1 MSKSLI
7 RFTLFASMVIPFA
20 VHADVKVYGHAQAE
34 LATYS
39 DETVKKSEND
49 TSNNA
54 GLSPTG
60 NVPTAK
66 GQGVGKNSLFV
77 EDNARGR
84 IGIKASEDLGM
95 MGLKGIAGFEWK
107 VDTTDNQGG
116 GGSNNPFAARESYV
130 GLQGGFGTISF
141 GRLKQPYKYAGGVT
155 YDAFVTTA
163 LEARGKGGM
172 SRGIGLDNAFGHNGF
187 FPKALGYNSPEMG
200 GLSLQLAYRLDEGA
214 PIRITNAGVNSFQ
227 SAKADGAWMAA
238 LQFKSGPIHLFVA
251 ANDDDKP
258 ERGNASTSSVC
269 TSDINPLPVGAAGDA
284 VPCNANRNTAT
295 VVASE
300 YSAVK
305 VGGKFSAG
313 NLALMVQ
320 YEMLDNNGVDETVI
334 FLGAQ
339 MKIDKATLVLQL
351 GQDEYDGTDTAA
363 SKFDAI
369 TYAVLGG
376 IYNFSKETRIFG
388 GYRATSDFENVF
400 TVGIRKDF
408 ST

>member
-7 RFTLFASMVIPFA
+7 RFTLVASMVIPFA

-39 DETVKKSEND
+39 KESVAASVNNVSKNAAIKGTVKDGSF
-49 TSNNA
+49 
-54 GLSPTG
+54 L
-60 NVPTAK
+60 
-66 GQGVGKNSLFV
+66 

-95 MGLKGIAGFEWK
+95 GLKGIAAFEWK

-116 GGSNNPFAARESYV
+116 GALNNPFAARESYV
-130 GLQGGFGTISF
+130 GIQSGDFGTISF
-141 GRLKQPYKYAGGVT
+141 GRIKQPYKYAGGVT

-172 SRGIGLDNAFGHNGF
+172 SGGNGLDNAFGHNGF
-187 FPKALGYNSPEMG
+187 FPKGLGYNSPEMG
-200 GLSLQLAYRLDEGA
+200 GLSVQLAYRLDEGT
-214 PIRITNAGVNSFQ
+214 PIKTTTGDVG
-227 SAKADGAWMAA
+227 AKADGAWMAA
-238 LQFKSGPIHLFVA
+238 LQFKTGPIHLFLA

-258 ERGNASTSSVC
+258 KRGNASSTILC
-269 TSDINPLPVGAAGDA
+269 TVDTTVSAGPPPVVGITTDPCTAPINTGV
-284 VPCNANRNTAT
+284 TE
-295 VVASE
+295 SE

-305 VGGKFSAG
+305 VGGKFTAG
-313 NLALMVQ
+313 NFAVMLQ
-320 YEMLDNNGVDETVI
+320 YEMINNNTVDENVL

-339 MKIDKATLVLQL
+339 MKINKATLVLQA
-351 GQDEYDGTDTAA
+351 GQDDYQGIDTATV
-363 SKFDAI
+363 KFKPV
-369 TYAVLGG
+369 TYMVLGG

-388 GYRATSDFENVF
+388 GYRATSDFENAF
-400 TVGIRKDF
+400 TLGVRKDF

>member
-7 RFTLFASMVIPFA
+7 RFTLLSSMVIPFA

-39 DETVKKSEND
+39 NESVPASENNL
-49 TSNNA
+49 SKNA
-54 GLSPTG
+54 ATLGTPKDNL
-60 NVPTAK
+60 
-66 GQGVGKNSLFV
+66 LE

-84 IGIKASEDLGM
+84 VGIKASEDLGM
-95 MGLKGIAGFEWK
+95 GGLKGIAAFEWK
-107 VDTTDNQGG
+107 VDTT
-116 GGSNNPFAARESYV
+116 NNAAAGTTPFTPRESYV
-130 GLQGGFGTISF
+130 GLQGGFGSVVLGNI
-141 GRLKQPYKYAGGVT
+141 KAPYKYAGGVT

-172 SRGIGLDNAFGHNGF
+172 AGGVGLDKAFGQNGF
-187 FPKALGYNSPEMG
+187 FPKAIGYNTPEMG
-200 GLSLQLAYRLDEGA
+200 GISAQLALRLDEE
-214 PIRITNAGVNSFQ
+214 S
-227 SAKADGAWMAA
+227 SAAEKDGAWMAA
-238 LQFKSGPIHLFVA
+238 LQFKSGPIHLFIA
-251 ANDDDKP
+251 ANNDD
-258 ERGNASTSSVC
+258 
-269 TSDINPLPVGAAGDA
+269 LPDTG
-284 VPCNANRNTAT
+284 TT
-295 VVASE
+295 VNE

-313 NLALMVQ
+313 NIAVMAQ
-320 YEMLDNNGVDETVI
+320 YEMIDNKGVDENVI

-351 GQDEYDGTDTAA
+351 GQDEYDGIDTTAN
-363 SKFDAI
+363 KFDAV

-376 IYNFSKETRIFG
+376 IYSFSKETRIFG